1 MQNEQT
7 MLEIFRSFLPVE
19 LSEDLNDDAV
29 LPAVIIQ
36 THARLVA
43 GTAIFAQ
50 LLQGKQI
57 TDLPAHPVWWPT
69 EFSTSLTLQVS
80 RAATRCTTAAEES
93 CTTGTMRK
101 N

>member
-7 MLEIFRSFLPVE
+7 MLEIFRSFLPTE
-19 LSEDLNDDAV
+19 LSADLNDEAV

-43 GTAIFAQ
+43 GTAIIAQ

-57 TDLPAHPVWWPT
+57 ADIPERPAWWPT
-69 EFSTSLTLQVS
+69 EFSPSLTLMAVYDH
-80 RAATRCTTAAEES
+80 AWEE
-93 CTTGTMRK
+93 MR
-101 N
+101 NRITSP